1 MEINSRL
8 YDLLKTESYQLRDEG
23 FSVVFMGDFNG
34 HLGKKSVENPN
45 GIEGDLCDQ
54 NQNGKLL
61 LDFTDTLGL
70 EILNGMELCKGTY
83 TRIEGGRLSIVDF
96 GLVESE
102 MLHRIRQFNIDE
114 SKQLAQG
121 SDHCLLSMS
130 LAINE
135 NNVSH
140 SRDADLHRFQTKEG
154 TNFTK
159 FTNMITKT
167 AEDSME
173 SYKLLSLDSKAEFV
187 EDLIVGTAK
196 KCFKRKFYPVRA
208 KPEMKLPKWAK
219 KKLVE
224 LNTIRTLCTG
234 LELRIAKGEKGLDKE
249 LASHKADREG
259 KEREVQAMLSRVR
272 LEQRMRIRRLNLK
285 PTTDAKQFWRLASIK
300 THGES
305 QIKSFKTKKGE
316 LVLDQDRIER
326 SSIVKLRRSLMLRR
340 VQFLLLEK
348 NRVSE

>member
-1 MEINSRL
+1 MVIWARNLS
-8 YDLLKTESYQLRDEG
+8 
-23 FSVVFMGDFNG
+23 N
-34 HLGKKSVENPN
+34 HN

-54 NQNGKLL
+54 NQNGRLL

-196 KCFKRKFYPVRA
+196 K
-208 KPEMKLPKWAK
+208 
-219 KKLVE
+219 
-224 LNTIRTLCTG
+224 
-234 LELRIAKGEKGLDKE
+234 
-249 LASHKADREG
+249 
-259 KEREVQAMLSRVR
+259 
-272 LEQRMRIRRLNLK
+272 
-285 PTTDAKQFWRLASIK
+285 
-300 THGES
+300 
-305 QIKSFKTKKGE
+305 
-316 LVLDQDRIER
+316 
-326 SSIVKLRRSLMLRR
+326 
-340 VQFLLLEK
+340 
-348 NRVSE
+348 